1 MRIGIGYDIHA
12 LVKGR
17 PLILGGVRISHP
29 KGLSGHSDGDV
40 VYHAVVDALLGAAGE
55 GDIGEHF
62 PDTDARFK
70 GASSLL
76 FIKKVR
82 EILSRRRFRIV
93 NIDLVLLAEQPKLGP
108 YKERIRSNIAR
119 SLGAPLS
126 DVNVKAK
133 TKEGFGAVGKK
144 QAIACYA
151 VASLEEK

>member
-1 MRIGIGYDIHA
+1 MRVGIGYDIHA

-17 PLILGGVRISHP
+17 PLVLGGVRISHP

-40 VYHAVVDALLGAAGE
+40 IYHAIVDALLGAAGE

-70 GASSLL
+70 RADSLL

-82 EILSRRRFRIV
+82 EILNRRRFRIV

-108 YKERIRSNIAR
+108 YKEKIRSNITR
-119 SLGAPLS
+119 SLGVTLS
-126 DVNVKAK
+126 DINVKAK

-151 VASLEEK
+151 IASLEEK